1 MKRLLV
7 NAAVVAILITISL
20 TTTNLV
26 AQMGLRENEY
36 FSPPKFAKQGPTIG
50 ELAPELELTD
60 LEGNSV
66 SLESYRGQVIVLV
79 KGGFT

>member
-26 AQMGLRENEY
+26 AQMGLRENAY
-36 FSPPKFAKQGPTIG
+36 FSPPKFAEQGPTIG

>member
-26 AQMGLRENEY
+26 AQMGLREN
-36 FSPPKFAKQGPTIG
+36 
-50 ELAPELELTD
+50 APELELTD

>member
-1 MKRLLV
+1 
-7 NAAVVAILITISL
+7 
-20 TTTNLV
+20 
-26 AQMGLRENEY
+26 MGLRENEY
-36 FSPPKFAKQGPTIG
+36 FSPPEFAKQGPTIG